1 MKVSSNFIRF
11 HNELGLKK
19 TIDVFSEAGFEGI
32 DFNADLE
39 EYYTDVHDEKF
50 YREIRQYANDRGI
63 EFRQTHAPFASSYT
77 DEEKTKKRFGEIVKS
92 MQHSSY
98 LGADMIVIH
107 PCNHINYK
115 ENNCYDMMMQ
125 YNIDLYRRLIPY
137 AEEYSIKIAI
147 ENIGNCVTE
156 TGKGLSEL
164 ITTLNNDVF
173 TICFDV
179 GHANIYVD
187 DLVGMIK
194 EVGKY
199 IGCTHIHDNDGERDL
214 HVLPY
219 YGAIDWESVMK
230 AFAEIDYKG
239 DLNYEAG
246 LFVDNVPVCLRSE
259 SAKYMAKVGK
269 HLVER
274 FEYYKNNL

>member
-137 AEEYSIKIAI
+137 AENIA
-147 ENIGNCVTE
+147 
-156 TGKGLSEL
+156 
-164 ITTLNNDVF
+164 
-173 TICFDV
+173 
-179 GHANIYVD
+179 
-187 DLVGMIK
+187 
-194 EVGKY
+194 
-199 IGCTHIHDNDGERDL
+199 
-214 HVLPY
+214 
-219 YGAIDWESVMK
+219 
-230 AFAEIDYKG
+230 
-239 DLNYEAG
+239 
-246 LFVDNVPVCLRSE
+246 
-259 SAKYMAKVGK
+259 
-269 HLVER
+269 
-274 FEYYKNNL
+274 